1 MMKSETMNFTGPFAE
16 YIKNYL
22 KEQELIGHKIE
33 GDVYVLKSFDTFSKN
48 YYNNVKYLT
57 KDMVI
62 NWLEPRMNEKENN
75 ISHRASKIRQFCKYM
90 NLQDNKSYVLPNKLY
105 SSNKKYNAYIF
116 SHEEISKFFYEV
128 DQMVINKPNSY
139 KNSSSQI
146 IFRLLY
152 MCGLRISEA
161 LNIRLKDVNTDEMTI
176 KIYNAKN
183 SKDRIIAINEE
194 LTNLIINF
202 IYKFHMYSDITT
214 FLFNHKENKPFS
226 RFSIYGRYRNIL
238 NKCNI
243 EHTVDGPRMHDF
255 RHTFCVHCLK
265 KWTLENKNLMAYL
278 PILKTY
284 LGHETFRETS
294 YYLKLTAD
302 VFPNITTKLE
312 KEYNNL
318 IPILE
323 EDNEK

>member
-1 MMKSETMNFTGPFAE
+1 MRNETLNFTGPFE
-16 YIKNYL
+16 KHINNYL
-22 KEQELIGHKIE
+22 KEQELVGHKID
-33 GDVYVLKSFDTFSKN
+33 GYVYILKSFDTFSQN
-48 YYNNVKYLT
+48 YDNNVNYLT

-62 NWLEPRMNEKENN
+62 KWLEPRIYEKENN
-75 ISHRASKIRQFCKYM
+75 ISHRASKIRQFGKYM
-90 NLQDNKSYVLPNKLY
+90 NFQDNKSYVLPDRLY
-105 SSNKKYNAYIF
+105 NFNIKHTAYIF
-116 SHEEISKFFYEV
+116 SHEEINNFFYKV

-139 KNSSSQI
+139 KEHSSQI

-161 LNIRLKDVNTDEMTI
+161 LNIRLKDLNTDEMTI

-183 SKDRIIAINEE
+183 NKDRIIAINEE
-194 LTNLIINF
+194 LTNLIVNYID
-202 IYKFHMYSDITT
+202 KFHTYSDNTI
-214 FLFNHKENKPFS
+214 FLFKSKRNKPFS
-226 RFSIYGRYRNIL
+226 RFTIYERFRNIL

-243 EHTVDGPRMHDF
+243 RHTAKGPRMHDF

-302 VFPNITTKLE
+302 IYPNITTRIE
-312 KEYNNL
+312 KEYNQL

-323 EDNEK
+323 EENEK

>member
-1 MMKSETMNFTGPFAE
+1 MKNETLNFIGPFAKH
-16 YIKNYL
+16 INNYL
-22 KEQELIGHKIE
+22 KEQELVGHKIE
-33 GDVYVLKSFDTFSKN
+33 GYVYVLKSFDTFSQN
-48 YYNNVKYLT
+48 YDNNVNYLT

-62 NWLEPRMNEKENN
+62 KWLEPRIYEKENN
-75 ISHRASKIRQFCKYM
+75 ISYRASKIRQFSKYM
-90 NLQDNKSYVLPNKLY
+90 NLQDNKSYVLPDKLY
-105 SSNKKYNAYIF
+105 NFNKKHTSYIF
-116 SHEEISKFFYEV
+116 SHAEINKFFYEV

-139 KNSSSQI
+139 KEHSSQI

-152 MCGLRISEA
+152 MCGLRISET
-161 LNIRLKDVNTDEMTI
+161 LNIRLKDLNTNEMTI

-183 SKDRIIAINEE
+183 SKDRIIAINEG
-194 LTNLIINF
+194 LNNLIVNYID
-202 IYKFHMYSDITT
+202 KFHTYSDNTT
-214 FLFNHKENKPFS
+214 FLFNNKENNPFS
-226 RFSIYGRYRNIL
+226 RFTIYERYRNIL
-238 NKCNI
+238 NRCNI
-243 EHTVDGPRMHDF
+243 KHTVDGPRMHDL

-302 VFPNITTKLE
+302 IYPNITARIE
-312 KEYNNL
+312 KEYNQL

-323 EDNEK
+323 EENEK